1 MAETMKAGLPFG
13 AGETFRI
20 QYPFVRTTYDLIDG
34 DGISEV
40 PTWRPGC
47 NVEAAPPYGEDNM
60 LVADAVGGVV
70 FTVVDCFKPGRFP
83 MRVFFTR
90 QFVDPDGKTFGKG
103 KLHIATVEKFRRLI
117 TGYYYGY
124 DVASDIE
131 QPARGA
137 A

>member
-1 MAETMKAGLPFG
+1 MAETLNTELPFA
-13 AGETFRI
+13 AGQAFRI
-20 QYPFVRTTYDLIDG
+20 QYPFVRTTYDQIDE
-34 DGISEV
+34 DGISSV

-47 NVEAAPPYGEDNM
+47 NVEPAPPYGEDNM
-60 LVADAVGGVV
+60 LLADAVGGAV

-103 KLHIATVEKFRRLI
+103 KLHIATVEKFRRL
-117 TGYYYGY
+117 TRGYHHEY
-124 DVASDIE
+124 DVVSDIE
-131 QPARGA
+131 PARGA